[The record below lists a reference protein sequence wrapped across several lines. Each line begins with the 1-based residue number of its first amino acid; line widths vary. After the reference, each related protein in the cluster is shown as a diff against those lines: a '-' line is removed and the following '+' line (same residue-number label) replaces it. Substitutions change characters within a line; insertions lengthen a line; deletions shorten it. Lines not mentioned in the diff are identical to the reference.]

1 MDQTLSQVGGLLL
14 GSIPTILLFVLLYL
28 CYGLL
33 VHKPMLKVLQER
45 RERTE
50 GAIEKARMAMASAE
64 RRTSEYE
71 QRLREARLTVFKA
84 QESRRQRV
92 TEARAAALAKARSQ
106 AQAQVAQART
116 LIEADRVTAQ
126 VGLQAEG
133 PELAGEIIRQVLQP
147 ARQQTRVGGG

>member
-1 MDQTLSQVGGLLL
+1 
-14 GSIPTILLFVLLYL
+14 
-28 CYGLL
+28 
-33 VHKPMLKVLQER
+33 MLKVLQER

-147 ARQQTRVGGG
+147 ARQQNRVGG